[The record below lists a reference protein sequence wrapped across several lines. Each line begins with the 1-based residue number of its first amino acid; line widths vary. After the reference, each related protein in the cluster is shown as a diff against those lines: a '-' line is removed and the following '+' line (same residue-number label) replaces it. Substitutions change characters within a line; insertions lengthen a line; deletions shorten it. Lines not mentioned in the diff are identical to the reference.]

1 MSHNETPGCFNM
13 EHRTVGW
20 FGHGFPLAIMF
31 DGMSFGIIGSQHA
44 TNEEYNATFE
54 VMEREKGRYF

>member
-1 MSHNETPGCFNM
+1 M